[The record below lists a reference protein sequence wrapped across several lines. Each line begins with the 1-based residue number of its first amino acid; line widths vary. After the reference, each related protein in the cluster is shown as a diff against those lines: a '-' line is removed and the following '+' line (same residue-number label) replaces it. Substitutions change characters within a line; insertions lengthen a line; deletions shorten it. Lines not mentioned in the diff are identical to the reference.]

1 MARDPRSEAKIDLS
15 LGEASPPREID
26 TGETF
31 QLLVIGDFSGR
42 SEPSTA
48 LRFADRDEIDSLM
61 AGIRPSIEHPV
72 FGRIEFK
79 ELEDFHPDR
88 LLKNV
93 KLLGE
98 LLNRRNELKSPRTFR
113 ESAAQMQELLGS
125 TPEPERSVRESDVLS
140 VASGS
145 LLDLAVEQEEALRE
159 QRPVSRRVDPFS
171 AMLRDLVAPYVIP
184 KPDPEQEEMVR
195 QMERAIAGHLR
206 ALLHYP
212 EFQELESAW
221 RGLDFL
227 VRDADTGE
235 NLKIYILDLSRQRLD
250 HELRTAEDVRR
261 TVLLRALTSRKWAVV
276 CCLYSFGLEMEELAL
291 LGKLMMIARAVE
303 TPILA
308 AARPSLLG
316 CDCFAA
322 TPDPDDW
329 REPSGDGWQM
339 WQALRRMPE
348 AVCVGLAAP
357 RFLLRLPYGQN
368 GGATELFQFEETTDP
383 PEHEAFLWGNP
394 ALACAAL
401 LCRSFSAGGWD
412 FHPDSNRRLDGL
424 PFFTFREG
432 GETVLKPVAEAF
444 LTDKAAQQMMEQGV
458 MPLLSARHEGA
469 ALLGRF
475 QSISAPVRALAAR
488 WRGRAG

>member
-1 MARDPRSEAKIDLS
+1 MARESRSEAQIDLS
-15 LGEASPPREID
+15 LGEAPQPREAD
-26 TGETF
+26 SSETF
-31 QLLVIGDFSGR
+31 QVLVIGDFSGR
-42 SEPSTA
+42 SEPSSA
-48 LRFADRDEIDSLM
+48 LRFADRDEIDGLM
-61 AGIRPSIEHPV
+61 AAIRPSIEHPV

-88 LLKNV
+88 LIKNV

-113 ESAAQMQELLGS
+113 DSAAKMQELLGS
-125 TPEPERSVRESDVLS
+125 TPEPERAVRESDVIG

-159 QRPVSRRVDPFS
+159 QRPVSRHVDPFS

-212 EFQELESAW
+212 EFQQLEAAW

-235 NLKIYILDLSRQRLD
+235 DLKIYILDLSRDRVD
-250 HELRTAEDVRR
+250 RELRTTEDIRR
-261 TVLLRALTSRKWAVV
+261 TVLLRALANRKWAVV
-276 CCLYSFGLEMEELAL
+276 CCLYSFGLDMEELAL
-291 LGKLMMIARAVE
+291 LGKLMMLARAAE
-303 TPILA
+303 APILA
-308 AARPSLLG
+308 GAHSSLVG
-316 CDCFAA
+316 CDSFAA
-322 TPDPDDW
+322 TPDPEDW
-329 REPSGDGWQM
+329 REPSGESWQM

-357 RFLLRLPYGQN
+357 RMLLRLPYGKN
-368 GGATELFQFEETTDP
+368 GASTEVFQFEETTDP

-394 ALACAAL
+394 ALACTAL
-401 LCRSFSAGGWD
+401 LCRSFSADGWS

-424 PFFTFREG
+424 PFFTYQEG
-432 GETVLKPVAEAF
+432 GESALKPVAEAF
-444 LTDKAAQQMMEQGV
+444 LTDKAAERMMKQGV

-469 ALLGRF
+469 ALLARF
-475 QSISAPVRALAAR
+475 QSISAPARALAAR
-488 WRGRAG
+488 WGGRAG